1 MFLLLL
7 SKRVFHTGT
16 CGGLHHKQKHC
27 DENYEANKL
36 KNFFA
41 KQKFQMSI
49 KSFESI
55 QSTENHFISFPGSM
69 MKYHRQLIGK
79 KPEYI

>member
-36 KNFFA
+36 KKFFA
-41 KQKFQMSI
+41 QNHEYQFYRRSSNRKTFQSI
-49 KSFESI
+49 
-55 QSTENHFISFPGSM
+55 
-69 MKYHRQLIGK
+69 
-79 KPEYI
+79 